1 MRHSKRAKT
10 GSSLPFFKNPSS
22 QSISRA
28 LLFEIPNNNN
38 NNNNSVET
46 ASFATDKLLVVSY
59 VRIRCGILLK
69 KTASRLVRRREPEV
83 ENDDSDEILR
93 QRQLSATATAAT

>member
-28 LLFEIPNNNN
+28 LLFEIPNNN

-83 ENDDSDEILR
+83 ENDDSNEILR